1 LIEKNP
7 IKLHP
12 NPVTTILNIETTID
26 IQHMEVNI
34 FDSTGKSMGKF
45 NKNTID
51 FQNFDSGVYIISIKS
66 NNHLSFHKVIKQSIN

>member
-1 LIEKNP
+1 
-7 IKLHP
+7 
-12 NPVTTILNIETTID
+12 
-26 IQHMEVNI
+26 MEVDI

-66 NNHLSFHKVIKQSIN
+66 NNHLSYHKVIKQSIN